1 MMTLTD
7 AGGIKMI
14 FGMNKEKM
22 EGLGAVHTVSEIR
35 QQPMLWQETYNIV
48 KENEEKIKN
57 FLNRG
62 LKENTRI
69 ILTGA
74 GTSDYV
80 GDTIYTYLAKKLNLR
95 VEAIAST
102 DLVSNPEEFIEEN
115 VPTILVSYARSGNS
129 PESVGA
135 FNLFKDNVKDI
146 SQLVITCNSEGELA
160 KKASISDRDLCVL
173 MPEASNDKSFAMTSS
188 FSCMLLASLL
198 IFDINNLEE
207 NKKYVDIVINQGNSI
222 LDTKWEDIKELT
234 ELNSSRVVYLGSGAL
249 KGLCQ
254 EMALKNLELTSGK
267 VVSVC
272 ESVLGFRH
280 GPKSIINDETLV
292 IFMNSTNKYTNLYD
306 MDLIKEINGDSGNHK
321 LAVISYE
328 RNEELKDVC
337 DKYIGIDGQTIPE
350 VYTVFNYMLFG
361 QIFGLFNSIRL
372 GISPDNPR
380 PDGTVNRVVKG
391 VVIHKYNK

>member
-292 IFMNSTNKYTNLYD
+292 IFMNSTNRYTNLYD

-328 RNEELKDVC
+328 KNEELKDVC

>member
-306 MDLIKEINGDSGNHK
+306 MDLIKEIYGDSGNHK

-328 RNEELKDVC
+328 KNEELKDVC

>member
-1 MMTLTD
+1 
-7 AGGIKMI
+7 MI

-328 RNEELKDVC
+328 KNEELKDVC

>member
-7 AGGIKMI
+7 AGGIKMF
-14 FGMNKEKM
+14 FGMDNEKLKE
-22 EGLGAVHTVSEIR
+22 LGATYTATEIR
-35 QQPMLWQETYNIV
+35 QQPKLWGETYNII

-57 FLNRG
+57 FLSRR
-62 LKENTRI
+62 LKDNTRI

-80 GDTIYTYLAKKLNLR
+80 GDTIYLYLAKKLNLR
-95 VEAIAST
+95 VEAIATT
-102 DLVSNPEEFIEEN
+102 DLVSNPYEFIEEN

-135 FNLFKDNVKDI
+135 FDLFKENVKDI

-160 KKASISDRDLCVL
+160 KKASISDSDLCIL
-173 MPEASNDKSFAMTSS
+173 MPEDSNDKSFAMTSS

-198 IFDINNLEE
+198 IFDIDNLEE
-207 NKKYVDIVINQGNSI
+207 NKKYLDTVINRGNSI
-222 LDTKWEDIKELT
+222 LDNNWKDIKELVD
-234 ELNSSRVVYLGSGAL
+234 LDASRVVYLGSGIL

-267 VVSVC
+267 VITVC

-280 GPKSIINDETLV
+280 GPKSIINDDTLV
-292 IFMNSTNKYTNLYD
+292 IFMNSNNKYTNLYD
-306 MDLIKEINGDSGNHK
+306 MDLIREINGDTGNHK

-328 RNEELKDVC
+328 KNEELNSVC
-337 DKYIGIDGQTIPE
+337 DKYIEIDGQAIPE

-361 QIFGLFNSIRL
+361 QMFGLFNSLKL